1 MPTLLHRA
9 GALSERRLRTA
20 PIIAFVPDRIVSLVP
35 AEAGWRAFYGGEYD
49 YDAESARVVAWA
61 LVEDA
66 KGAQRVVGMVVGGED
81 QATIVPAAEGASEFA
96 PTFERYGFKSD

>member
-1 MPTLLHRA
+1 MIDVMA
-9 GALSERRLRTA
+9 
-20 PIIAFVPDRIVSLVP
+20 DRIVSLVS

-66 KGAQRVVGMVVGGED
+66 EGAQRIVGMVVGGDD
-81 QATIVPAAEGASEFA
+81 QTAIVPAADGATEFA
-96 PTFERYGFKSD
+96 PTFERYGFKE

>member
-1 MPTLLHRA
+1 MA
-9 GALSERRLRTA
+9 
-20 PIIAFVPDRIVSLVP
+20 DRIVSLIP
-35 AEAGWRAFYGGEYD
+35 AETGWRAFYGGEYD

-66 KGAQRVVGMVVGGED
+66 DGVQRVVGMVVSGDD
-81 QATIVPAAEGASEFA
+81 QTTLVPAADGASELA